1 MKKRLLAMISVFVI
15 ASMVITGCGGSS
27 GENHP
32 LRARRRTP
40 RKKNP
45 LAGKTKDEVREDA
58 ADDTGNSGG
67 STADAASSENPLA
80 GLKNL
85 GDVKAADSPLRS
97 CPLRITSAS
106 FM

>member
-40 RKKNP
+40 RKKES
-45 LAGKTKDEVREDA
+45 AGGEDKRR
-58 ADDTGNSGG
+58 GPGG
-67 STADAASSENPLA
+67 C
-80 GLKNL
+80 G
-85 GDVKAADSPLRS
+85 R
-97 CPLRITSAS
+97 
-106 FM
+106 